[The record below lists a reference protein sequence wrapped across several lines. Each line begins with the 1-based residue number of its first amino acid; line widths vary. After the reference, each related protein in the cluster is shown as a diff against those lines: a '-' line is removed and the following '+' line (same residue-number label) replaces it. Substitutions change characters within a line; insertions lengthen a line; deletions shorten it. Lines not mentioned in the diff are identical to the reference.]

1 MRRIPDFFVSSH
13 RIISTEESTLSALK
27 EISNLF
33 PIGVLTKYNVDNFMK
48 NLLKLISYLS
58 ISLFLFHCSMNM
70 EDKILLDNEQI
81 IDSNFSKSFL
91 ENFNK
96 NKNFSSSYNIFL
108 SDEIGEDLVSSFIK
122 GIEFGFFSNQNSIK
136 SKISFITF
144 EEQNDCDIV
153 EARGFN
159 VVLVKNLNSNFY
171 KKCQRKLSRNSLF
184 TSLDVNSEVE
194 YQEIDEKSLTIVGKN
209 RISKINGTVLSLKN
223 SSNYEQKIA
232 DYFEINH
239 SNERVRSLRN
249 VLREKLNFS
258 PRKRKDVDKIFIDAS
273 PDETKRI
280 IPAIRY
286 NLIFGVEVL
295 TYPKSI
301 DVWNSELSLN
311 ELNKIEGFE
320 HPVLLNR
327 MNIFEKILPDF
338 DVNEKIAFSKGF
350 DLFFF
355 GTKIRSRS
363 SNFSGLLGKYEIK
376 ENFIFSKPLKF
387 SISLKGV
394 NQG

>member
-1 MRRIPDFFVSSH
+1 
-13 RIISTEESTLSALK
+13 
-27 EISNLF
+27 
-33 PIGVLTKYNVDNFMK
+33 MK
-48 NLLKLISYLS
+48 NLLKLIFYLS

-70 EDKILLDNEQI
+70 EDKILLDNKKI
-81 IDSNFSKSFL
+81 IDSDFSRSFL

-96 NKNFSSSYNIFL
+96 NRNFSSTYNIFL
-108 SDEIGEDLVSSFIK
+108 SNEIDEELVSSFIK
-122 GIEFGFFSNQNSIK
+122 GIEFGFFSNQESIK
-136 SKISFITF
+136 SKIIFTSF
-144 EEQNDCDIV
+144 EEQNDCNIIK
-153 EARGFN
+153 ARGLN
-159 VVLVKNLNSNFY
+159 VVLVKNSNSKFY
-171 KKCQRKLSRNSLF
+171 KKCQRKISRSSLF
-184 TSLDVNSEVE
+184 TSLDINSEIE
-194 YQEIDEKSLTIVGKN
+194 FQKIDEKSLTIVGKN
-209 RISKINGTVLSLKN
+209 RAAKNNGSVLSLKN

-258 PRKRKDVDKIFIDAS
+258 PRKRNDVDKIFIDAS

-320 HPVLLNR
+320 HPILLNR
-327 MNIFEKILPDF
+327 INLFEKILPDF

-355 GTKIRSRS
+355 GTKIRNRS

-376 ENFIFSKPLKF
+376 ENFIFSNPLRF
-387 SISLKGV
+387 AIGLKGV
-394 NQG
+394 RQG